1 LRSKR
6 SLLTDARACAVTALG
21 VCLTWVLCANAGT
34 TAPTLFTPAELSSD
48 QYESS
53 PTFTPDGRQVFYM
66 LADPEF
72 DRYRLMWSQCVDG
85 RWSAPRPPLFAAAP
99 EIFEGDPFVTT
110 DGARLYFISARQGD
124 KKDDFDIWYA
134 EREADGHYRSVR
146 RLPEPVNSL
155 DAELLPRAT
164 RDGRVYFGSDRP
176 GGHGQMDIY
185 IATPAQDETWSVANL
200 GPPISTTA
208 GEYEVEVSRDERTLI
223 VVADRGDRSHLYH
236 YEKREGQW
244 REIARIPARGDVFQ
258 VGPLL
263 SPSADRL
270 LFAQADRKLSGEW
283 YVIDLKPEVDQRW
296 PPRCSP

>member
-1 LRSKR
+1 LKSKR
-6 SLLTDARACAVTALG
+6 SLQTDSPAGTLAG
-21 VCLTWVLCANAGT
+21 ISICLAWMLCANAGT
-34 TAPTLFTPAELSSD
+34 SAPEHFTPAELSTD

-66 LADPEF
+66 LADAQF

-85 RWSAPRPPLFAAAP
+85 RWSAPRPPLFAAAA
-99 EIFEGDPFVTT
+99 EVFEGDPFVTA
-110 DGARLYFISARQGD
+110 DGKRLYFISARQGD

-176 GGHGQMDIY
+176 GGQGQMDIY
-185 IATPAQDETWSVANL
+185 IATPAHDGTWSVTNM
-200 GPPISTTA
+200 GPPISTSA
-208 GEYEVEVSRDERTLI
+208 SEYEAEVSRDESTLI
-223 VVADRGDRSHLYH
+223 VVADRGDRSHLYR
-236 YEKREGQW
+236 YEKRDGKW
-244 REIARIPARGDVFQ
+244 HEIARIPARNDVFQ

-270 LFAQADRKLSGEW
+270 LFAQADPKRSGEW
-283 YVIDLKPEVDQRW
+283 YVIALKAQADHRW
-296 PPRCSP
+296 PPRCPP